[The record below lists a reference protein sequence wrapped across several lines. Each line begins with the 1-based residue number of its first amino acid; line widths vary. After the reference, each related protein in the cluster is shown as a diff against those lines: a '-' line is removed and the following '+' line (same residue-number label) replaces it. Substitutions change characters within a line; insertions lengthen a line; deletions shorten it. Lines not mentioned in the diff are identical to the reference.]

1 MRITSWNILH
11 GMAIPPATNGQKAIS
26 LGEAAARIQAE
37 LTPSIIG
44 IQECDY
50 LLERSGSV
58 NQIAEIAAS
67 FGAPHYAFAPCI
79 VGTPGKKWRKLS
91 ASDSRII
98 SNSSDVG
105 TATHIEQ
112 GGPEKSGGYGIGI
125 ASQIKVVQWHRL
137 DLGNSPIGA
146 PLLIPGD
153 ESRPGKMRPIY
164 IRDEPRVALAATL
177 ENGYT
182 VINTHLSFVP
192 GFNIHQLRKLKR
204 WAAELAERTG
214 TTAIIMGD
222 LNLPKNLPVVASQ
235 WRSLATQAT
244 YPSWKAT
251 IQFDYIL
258 SKEPLAAAQLPTVT
272 TGVSDHLPLS
282 IEIST

>member
-1 MRITSWNILH
+1 
-11 GMAIPPATNGQKAIS
+11 MAIPPATNGQKAIS

-37 LTPSIIG
+37 LAPSIIG

-50 LLERSGSV
+50 LLERSGTV
-58 NQIAEIAAS
+58 NQIAEIAGS
-67 FGAPHYAFAPCI
+67 IGAPHYAFAPCI
-79 VGTPGKKWRKLS
+79 IGTPGEKWRKLS

-98 SNSSDVG
+98 SNAGDAGAETNVK
-105 TATHIEQ
+105 Q
-112 GGPEKSGGYGIGI
+112 GHPENSGGYGIGI

-153 ESRPGKMRPIY
+153 ESGPGKMRPIY

-182 VINTHLSFVP
+182 VINAHLSFVP
-192 GFNIHQLRKLKR
+192 GFNIRQLHKLKR
-204 WAAELAERTG
+204 WAAELAIKSS

-244 YPSWKAT
+244 YPSWGAK

-258 SKEPLAAAQLPTVT
+258 SKGPLSATQLPTVT

-282 IEIST
+282 VEISA

>member
-11 GMAIPPATNGQKAIS
+11 GMAIPPAAKGVKPTSLSDAGQKIA
-26 LGEAAARIQAE
+26 AE
-37 LTPSIIG
+37 LAPDVIG

-50 LLERSGSV
+50 ALARSENV
-58 NQIAEIAAS
+58 NQIAELATSI
-67 FGAPHYAFAPCI
+67 GAPYFAFTPCI
-79 VGTPGKKWRKLS
+79 IGTPGETWRKLG
-91 ASDSRII
+91 DGDQRII
-98 SNSSDVG
+98 TNTDSSSHEG
-105 TATHIEQ
+105 
-112 GGPEKSGGYGIGI
+112 SYGIGI
-125 ASQIKVVQWHRL
+125 ASKIEVLQWHRL

-153 ESRPGKMRPIY
+153 ESGPGKVRPIY

-177 ENGYT
+177 ANGYT

-192 GFNIHQLRKLKR
+192 GFNLRQLGKLKR
-204 WAAELAERTG
+204 WAAELEKETG
-214 TTAIIMGD
+214 TVAIIIGD

-235 WRSLATQAT
+235 WKSLATQAT
-244 YPSWKAT
+244 YPSWGAK

-258 SKEPLAAAQLPTVT
+258 SKAPVASQHLPTVL

-282 IEIST
+282 VEIK

>member
-1 MRITSWNILH
+1 
-11 GMAIPPATNGQKAIS
+11 MAIPPATHGQKAIS
-26 LGEAAARIQAE
+26 LGEAAAKIQAE
-37 LTPSIIG
+37 LAPSIIG

-67 FGAPHYAFAPCI
+67 IGAPHYAFAPCI
-79 VGTPGKKWRKLS
+79 MGTPGEKWRKLT
-91 ASDSRII
+91 ASDAGII
-98 SNSSDVG
+98 SNASH
-105 TATHIEQ
+105 ATNVEQ
-112 GGPEKSGGYGIGI
+112 GRSENSGGYGIGI
-125 ASQIKVVQWHRL
+125 ASQLKVMQWHRL

-153 ESRPGKMRPIY
+153 ESGPGKMRPIY

-192 GFNIHQLRKLKR
+192 GFNINQLRKLKR

-244 YPSWKAT
+244 YPSWGAK

-258 SKEPLAAAQLPTVT
+258 SKGSLSATQLPTVT

-282 IEIST
+282 VEIGA

>member
-11 GMAIPPATNGQKAIS
+11 GMAIPPAAKGQAATSLAQAGQKIA
-26 LGEAAARIQAE
+26 AE
-37 LTPSIIG
+37 LAPDLIG

-50 LLERSGSV
+50 SLERSGTV
-58 NQIAEIAAS
+58 NQIAEIATS
-67 FGAPHYAFAPCI
+67 IGAPYFAFAPCI
-79 VGTPGKKWRKLS
+79 IGTPGETWRKLS
-91 ASDSRII
+91 DSDRQIITNSDS
-98 SNSSDVG
+98 SSHEG
-105 TATHIEQ
+105 
-112 GGPEKSGGYGIGI
+112 SYGIAI
-125 ASQIKVVQWHRL
+125 ASKVEVLQWHRL

-153 ESRPGKMRPIY
+153 ESGPGKVRPIY

-177 ENGYT
+177 ANGYT

-192 GFNIHQLRKLKR
+192 GFNLRQLGKLKR
-204 WAAELAERTG
+204 WAAELEKSSG
-214 TTAIIMGD
+214 TVAIIMGD

-235 WRSLATQAT
+235 WKSLATQAT
-244 YPSWKAT
+244 YPSWGAK

-258 SKEPLAAAQLPTVT
+258 SKAAVSSQHLPEVF

-282 IEIST
+282 VEIK